1 MQQKQHKHTTY
12 FTINITKY
20 REQFLNM
27 KSKKTK
33 EQRARENVIQKIEQ
47 EQNFPEITAEKKN

>member
-1 MQQKQHKHTTY
+1 
-12 FTINITKY
+12 
-20 REQFLNM
+20 M

-47 EQNFPEITAEKKN
+47 EQNFPEITAEKKNENKKCVLG